1 MTNDET
7 LGGRAAPHALRP
19 FKFCYCTP
27 VPWTV
32 PTSDVSGDSRR
43 GSSWSACDL
52 EICTRC
58 WQKDDGKST
67 ILNRMVRIKAFI
79 LIVALI
85 VAPVASLCATQSGMS
100 AQCPRLCPMHGK
112 MGTHTSAG
120 QAGEM
125 DCHHGKSPEDC
136 VMKGCGHTLDF
147 GLASPLPPA
156 VLCPQLKLTAIR
168 INGAVRLRDSISSLA
183 GFHTPPVQPSRA

>member
-1 MTNDET
+1 MRSDPSNSATAHPSPLDSS
-7 LGGRAAPHALRP
+7 HARR
-19 FKFCYCTP
+19 
-27 VPWTV
+27 V
-32 PTSDVSGDSRR
+32 GDSRR

-52 EICTRC
+52 EICTHG

-100 AQCPRLCPMHGK
+100 AECPRLCPMHGK

-120 QAGEM
+120 QTGEM
-125 DCHHGKSPEDC
+125 DCHHG
-136 VMKGCGHTLDF
+136 
-147 GLASPLPPA
+147 
-156 VLCPQLKLTAIR
+156 
-168 INGAVRLRDSISSLA
+168 
-183 GFHTPPVQPSRA
+183 